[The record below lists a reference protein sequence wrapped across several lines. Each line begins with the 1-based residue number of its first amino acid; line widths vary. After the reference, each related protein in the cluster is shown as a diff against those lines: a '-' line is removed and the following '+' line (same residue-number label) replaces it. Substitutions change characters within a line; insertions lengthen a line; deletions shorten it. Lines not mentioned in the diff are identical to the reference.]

1 MYSMAGI
8 IKRNNK
14 WVAVFRTLDGKEIRK
29 TTRVDV
35 VPKVIPPG
43 VNKRALLSQNEARAR
58 LIAEE
63 LENGYKTGFVDSNR
77 LKAIA
82 GGDIQSF
89 SLGRKVV
96 SVGAYLKEWLQSRS
110 GKIQAYE
117 RDRKAIQ
124 QFISF
129 LGNDGGQSI
138 SSVNK
143 NVVREFSE
151 VEMERVSSGTISRYL
166 ESLSCAFNQAVEKEL
181 ISSNPFRGARLDKKK
196 KQADKQ
202 ERGAFTVEE
211 VKRLVEILPDEWPDM
226 IRVCLYT
233 GGQRLGDIATLKWD
247 QVNLEGGLISMTTQK
262 TKRRMNKPI
271 IGPLKEILKEREKYS
286 INEFV
291 FPLAAMK
298 HAQAGGKSSKL
309 SLEFTGLLK
318 KHGIISSD
326 GMKAKGDKRVL
337 SEKSFHS
344 LRATAVTILRLAGV
358 PADLCRFIVG
368 HDSEEIERV
377 YFRPDSQDVV
387 HAMEEISSKIIL

>member
-1 MYSMAGI
+1 MAGI
-8 IKRNNK
+8 IKRSNK
-14 WVAVFRTLDGKEIRK
+14 WVAVFKTLDGKEVRK
-29 TTRVDV
+29 TTRIDV

-43 VNKRALLSQNEARAR
+43 ANKRAVIAQNEARAR

-63 LENGYKTGFVDSNR
+63 LEHGHKTGFVDSQR

-82 GGDIQSF
+82 GGDVQAA
-89 SLGRKVV
+89 SLGRKAV
-96 SVGAYLKEWLQSRS
+96 SVGAYLHEWLQSRS

-117 RDRKAIQ
+117 RDGKAIK
-124 QFISF
+124 QFILF
-129 LGNDGGQSI
+129 LGNDGGQAIASI
-138 SSVNK
+138 NK
-143 NVVREFSE
+143 DTVRRFAET
-151 VEMERVSSGTISRYL
+151 EMERVSSGTVSRYL

-181 ISSNPFRGARLDKKK
+181 IISNPFRGARLDKKK
-196 KQADKQ
+196 KQDDKQ
-202 ERGAFTVEE
+202 ERNAFTVEE
-211 VKRLVEILPDEWPDM
+211 VKRLVEILPGEWPDM

-233 GGQRLGDIATLKWD
+233 GGQRLGDIATLRWE
-247 QVNLEGGLISMTTQK
+247 QVNLDGGLIAMTSQK

-271 IGPLKEILKEREKYS
+271 IRPLKEILEERERYS

-298 HAQAGGKSSKL
+298 HAQGGGKSSKL

-318 KHGIISSD
+318 KHGIISA
-326 GMKAKGDKRVL
+326 GERKGKGDKRVL

>member
-1 MYSMAGI
+1 MAGI
-8 IKRNNK
+8 IKRSNK
-14 WVAVFRTLDGKEIRK
+14 WVAVFKTLDGREVRK
-29 TTRVDV
+29 TTRIDVIPKV
-35 VPKVIPPG
+35 VPPG
-43 VNKRALLSQNEARAR
+43 GNKRALISQNEARAR

-77 LKAIA
+77 IKAIA
-82 GGDIQSF
+82 GGDIPAF
-89 SLGRKVV
+89 TPGRKVV
-96 SVGAYLKEWLQSRS
+96 SVGAYLEEWLQSRA

-117 RDRKAIQ
+117 RDGKAIK
-124 QFISF
+124 QFILF

-138 SSVNK
+138 NSINK
-143 NVVREFSE
+143 NVVRQFAEK
-151 VEMERVSSGTISRYL
+151 EMERVSSGTVSRYL

-181 ISSNPFRGARLDKKK
+181 ITSNPFKGARLDKKK
-196 KQADKQ
+196 NQADKQ
-202 ERGAFTVEE
+202 ERGAFTIEE
-211 VKRLVEILPDEWPDM
+211 VRRLVEILPGEWPDM
-226 IRVCLYT
+226 VRVCLYT
-233 GGQRLGDIATLKWD
+233 GGQRLGDIATLKWE
-247 QVNLEGGLISMTTQK
+247 QVNLEGGLISMTSQK

-271 IGPLKEILKEREKYS
+271 IRPLKEILEEREKYS

-298 HAQAGGKSSKL
+298 HAQGGGKSSKL

-318 KHGIISSD
+318 KHGIISAG
-326 GMKAKGDKRVL
+326 GMKAEGDKRVL

-387 HAMEEISSKIIL
+387 HAMEEISSKLIL